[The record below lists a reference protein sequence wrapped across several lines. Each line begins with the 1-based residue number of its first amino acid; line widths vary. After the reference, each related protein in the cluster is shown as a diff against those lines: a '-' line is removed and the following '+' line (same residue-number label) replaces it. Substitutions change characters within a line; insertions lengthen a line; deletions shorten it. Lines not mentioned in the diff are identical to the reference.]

1 MLLLNLK
8 SIVMEVWM
16 KADVIKHCKLI
27 EKNYKFWTGKELF
40 EAKLTESELSEKM
53 YHAPFVVLSHGTQ
66 ADPIYNYVNLKA
78 QELWEFTWDEMIKL
92 PSRRSAGTN
101 ETAERLELIREG
113 QEKGITFT
121 EKALRESRSGKKFYI
136 KNVVLFNL
144 LGEGGE
150 YAGQCAIYNDWEFV

>member
-1 MLLLNLK
+1 MK
-8 SIVMEVWM
+8 IWM
-16 KADVIKHCKLI
+16 NPDTVKHCKLI
-27 EKNYKFWTGKELF
+27 AKNYKFWTGKELF
-40 EAKLTESELSEKM
+40 EEKLHESELSEKM
-53 YHAPFVVLSHGTQ
+53 YNAPFVILSHGTQ

-78 QELWEFTWDEMIKL
+78 QELWEYTWDEMIKL

-101 ETAERLELIREG
+101 ETAQRLELIKEG

-121 EKALRESRSGKKFYI
+121 EKALRESCSGKKFYI

-150 YAGQCAIYNDWEFV
+150 YEGQCAIYNDWEFV